1 MLGRPTG
8 LFLKIYEFRPMIRP
22 YHSLLTQMTM
32 ETLNGMVDTDSDDY
46 PGPHTALPIGRVG
59 ILEDDRFV
67 REVLTRFLKSM
78 RAEVVAFVN
87 GRQAIKAVMDHE
99 IDMILVDLGLPNE
112 DGLDVIRNIR
122 IVSKLPILIVS
133 GRVEAPAIT
142 AGLDAGADDYVRKP
156 ISFEELGARIRA
168 VLRRIGQAESGQVP
182 AAEGSMELAVDNIRL
197 DSISFTL
204 HGPDGHNKLT
214 ELEARLLSMILRHQG
229 KVVTRDQICRALW
242 GTPWDP
248 SNRTLDVHMS
258 HIRKKLSQVG
268 ARSELIRAK
277 RNNGYYATAYPMGS
291 ESGQEDGADA
301 AAEPADNSASPL

>member
-1 MLGRPTG
+1 MD
-8 LFLKIYEFRPMIRP
+8 
-22 YHSLLTQMTM
+22 
-32 ETLNGMVDTDSDDY
+32 TLNDMVDIDSDDC

-78 RAEVVAFVN
+78 RAEVIAFVN

-122 IVSKLPILIVS
+122 IVSRLPILIVS

-168 VLRRIGQAESGQVP
+168 VLRRIGQGESSPV
-182 AAEGSMELAVDNIRL
+182 AAPEGSMELAVDNIRL
-197 DSISFTL
+197 DSISFML
-204 HGPDGHNKLT
+204 HGPNGHNKLT

-242 GTPWDP
+242 GTAWDP

-277 RNNGYYATAYPMGS
+277 RNNGYYATAYPAAS
-291 ESGQEDGADA
+291 EDSAESSDEPSTDDELDSPAVEKSEPKTDGGT
-301 AAEPADNSASPL
+301 N

>member
-1 MLGRPTG
+1 MD
-8 LFLKIYEFRPMIRP
+8 
-22 YHSLLTQMTM
+22 
-32 ETLNGMVDTDSDDY
+32 TLNDMVDIDSDDY

-78 RAEVVAFVN
+78 RAEVIAFVN
-87 GRQAIKAVMDHE
+87 GRQAIKAIMDHE

-168 VLRRIGQAESGQVP
+168 VLRRIGQGESGPV
-182 AAEGSMELAVDNIRL
+182 AAPEGSMELAVDNIRL
-197 DSISFTL
+197 DSISFML
-204 HGPDGHNKLT
+204 HGPSGHNKLT

-242 GTPWDP
+242 GNAWDP

-277 RNNGYYATAYPMGS
+277 RNNGYYATAYPAVSEGS
-291 ESGQEDGADA
+291 AESSADSPA
-301 AAEPADNSASPL
+301 DSSADSSAEPSAESSPDDQRRDLSAR